1 MTFVVLPN
9 MAHVFQR
16 FAGTNDPELTCRSC
30 HGQDADQVAFAMPHG
45 LSALDPKHMP
55 DPKSADPK
63 EARITRFMIDE
74 VTPTLARL
82 LDQPLRDEHTGRGV
96 SCFSCH
102 RMVQP

>member
-9 MAHVFQR
+9 MAHVFQS
-16 FAGTNDPELTCRSC
+16 FAGTRDPELTCRSC
-30 HGQDADQVAFAMPHG
+30 HGRDADRVAFAMPHG

-55 DPKSADPK
+55 DPNSPDAK

-74 VTPTLARL
+74 VTPTMARL
-82 LDQPLRDEHTGRGV
+82 LGQPLRDNTTKQGI

-102 RMVQP
+102 PTVQP